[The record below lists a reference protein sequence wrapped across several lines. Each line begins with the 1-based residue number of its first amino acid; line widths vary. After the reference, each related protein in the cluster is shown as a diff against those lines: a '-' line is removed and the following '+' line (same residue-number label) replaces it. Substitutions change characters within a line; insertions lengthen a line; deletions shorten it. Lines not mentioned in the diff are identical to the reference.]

1 MNAAARTTLLR
12 LALGSLAVA
21 GAILL
26 AAASSPA
33 SARSGGA
40 SAPGSP
46 SDDGVAF
53 PKIASFRAGSAVAPS
68 VIARYDWVV
77 TDGSGYGLDRL
88 DQVHQLNPHQ
98 LQMIQVWGGVCGH
111 ETIAATYGF
120 GQVCR
125 PFSSPWGTLRSMS
138 TSDEV
143 VDPNGAAHQYGTVDV
158 LNMQQHSGPDS
169 TAIWSARV
177 RTAYYLQDVRGHPQI
192 RGIWGDNDFWSDQG
206 YAWSGAPVDP
216 RAWDDGFIANH
227 LELQHLLPRGAII
240 GGNDLSSMAAHPS
253 AYRGSVPGGWRL
265 LGGGGQAGMKESV
278 NLDSGL
284 EQPDGLDGLIRSVQT
299 WLHLK
304 TLDGRQRYE
313 MINVTGVSGTSSTA
327 RLALAAA
334 CISGGYLWGYLGG
347 DFATTFDFW
356 MPEFD
361 KYGRHWLGH
370 PLADGGRARSGVWV
384 RRFEHG
390 TVVANATDSPQT
402 VQGITVGPRDAAFV
416 RRENGTAP
424 PLRTSASR

>member
-1 MNAAARTTLLR
+1 MNGAARTILLR

-21 GAILL
+21 GVILL
-26 AAASSPA
+26 APASSPA

-88 DQVHQLNPHQ
+88 DQVYRLNPHQ
-98 LQMIQVWGGVCGH
+98 LQMIQVWGGVCGR

-125 PFSSPWGTLRSMS
+125 PFSSPWGTLHSAS

-143 VDPNGAAHQYGTVDV
+143 VDPNGAVHQYGTVDV
-158 LNMQQHSGPDS
+158 LNMQQHSGSDS

-177 RTAYYLQDVRGHPQI
+177 RTAYYLQDVRRHPQI

-206 YAWSGAPVDP
+206 YAWSGASVDRILAASRDDGVDP
-216 RAWDDGFIANH
+216 ASIRIAPVSTLANF
-227 LELQHLLPRGAII
+227 ELQHLLPRRAII

-253 AYRGSVPGGWRL
+253 AYHGSVPGGWRL

-284 EQPDGLDGLIRSVQT
+284 EQPDGLDGLIRGVQA

-347 DFATTFDFW
+347 DFATTFGFW
-356 MPEFD
+356 MPGFD

-370 PLADGGRARSGVWV
+370 PLADGGRARSGV
-384 RRFEHG
+384 
-390 TVVANATDSPQT
+390 
-402 VQGITVGPRDAAFV
+402 
-416 RRENGTAP
+416 
-424 PLRTSASR
+424 